1 MNDAGGVKAPPPKPI
16 LPRFFPFVKGWK
28 PSKARPR
35 QVLPK
40 KTKNSVTFSRTCG
53 ILQVWEGDKPR
64 PSLRRKELT
73 YMKFT
78 FTDKKV
84 NIPNRVHAYAEKKI
98 GKLERYFR
106 SEPEANVVFSV
117 EKGRNNLEVT
127 LRSGS
132 TIIRVAEST
141 SDMFVSIDAA
151 VASIERQLRKNKS
164 RLEKRLRKE
173 AFEAPAE
180 EYFVPEADADEESG
194 YQVVRSKKF
203 FFRPMTVDEAIL
215 QMNLVDHTFFAFRNE
230 DEGGAFSVVY
240 KRNDG
245 GYGIIVDHD

>member
-1 MNDAGGVKAPPPKPI
+1 
-16 LPRFFPFVKGWK
+16 
-28 PSKARPR
+28 
-35 QVLPK
+35 
-40 KTKNSVTFSRTCG
+40 
-53 ILQVWEGDKPR
+53 
-64 PSLRRKELT
+64 
-73 YMKFT
+73 MKFT

-98 GKLERYFR
+98 SKLERYFR

-127 LRSGS
+127 IRSGS

-173 AFEAPAE
+173 AFDTPAE
-180 EYFVPEADADEESG
+180 EYFVPEADEDEEPG

-230 DEGGAFSVVY
+230 DENGAFSVVY